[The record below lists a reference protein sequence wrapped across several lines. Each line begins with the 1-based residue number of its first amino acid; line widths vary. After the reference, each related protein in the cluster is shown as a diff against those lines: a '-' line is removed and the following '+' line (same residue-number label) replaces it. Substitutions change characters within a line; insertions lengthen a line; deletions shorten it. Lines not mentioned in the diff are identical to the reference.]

1 MSGFGPLGKML
12 ILLGVFIILIGILL
26 VIGEKIP
33 WIGRLPGDIIIRKK
47 NFTFYFPIVT
57 SILISIL
64 LTLLFALFRKQSLGQ
79 KRLDKGFWSLY
90 FPNMKI
96 IDASMIELSEAQEK
110 QAEKMVCIY
119 LLSIT
124 KPFKDFQTLPEVSI
138 WNYLKIFRRKL
149 GSLLKC

>member
-1 MSGFGPLGKML
+1 MPDLGPLGKML

-64 LTLLFALFRKQSLGQ
+64 LTLLFTLFRK
-79 KRLDKGFWSLY
+79 
-90 FPNMKI
+90 
-96 IDASMIELSEAQEK
+96 
-110 QAEKMVCIY
+110 
-119 LLSIT
+119 
-124 KPFKDFQTLPEVSI
+124 
-138 WNYLKIFRRKL
+138 
-149 GSLLKC
+149 